1 MHAAESSDLPAPG
14 PRRTWLLVIGLL
26 AMAALLAYRNS
37 FAAPFVLD
45 DESCITENPTIRQLG
60 TAFLP
65 PGGGV
70 TVSGRPLLNFTF
82 AVNYAL
88 GGEAVGGYH
97 AFNLGI
103 HFLAAC
109 ALFSVVRRTLG
120 RPVLRPRFGEA
131 ALPLAAAVA
140 VLWLLHPLQTES
152 VTYVIQR
159 AESLAGLY
167 SLLTLYGFIRAVES
181 AVPHR
186 ARAWRALSVLA
197 CLLGMATKE
206 TVAVMPL
213 LVLLYDLV
221 FVCERTPGAA
231 GAVWRHRRG
240 YYFALAATWLLL
252 GLLVAGT
259 GLRGGTAGGR
269 TALTAL
275 TYFWTQCHAV
285 VLYLKLSF
293 WPHPLVFDHGR
304 WVAPGFSAVWPQF
317 LLLVLLGAGTIAALW
332 RRAPVGFLGAW
343 FFALLAP
350 TSSFLPVASQTMAE
364 HRMYLPLAA
373 VATLAV
379 AGLYALF
386 GRRSLAF
393 WPVLVVGCGWLTFAR
408 NETYGSDLAL
418 WRDTVEKVPHS
429 ARARYNLGI
438 AYTKRGEYALAAEQ
452 GEAALR
458 QDDGW
463 VPRSEFYYIHNKLG
477 HDLAELGRL
486 PEAVAQF
493 EEALRLQ
500 PDYDV
505 AHANL
510 AKALA
515 RLDRYPEAL
524 RHFAAAERLG
534 FGDAVFAG
542 EYAEALLHEG
552 HAAEGIGQL
561 RAVVRLAPDW
571 APGFNNLAYTLL
583 LTGNAD
589 EAIAAYQKATR
600 LDPRFAAAWAGLGY
614 ALITAGRPAEAVAPC
629 TEAVKLQPKFADAHN
644 TLGIALAGTGR
655 TTEAIACFEQ
665 ALRLGASGADVH
677 SNLGNALASVGRS
690 ADAIVQYRE
699 ALRVDSDYAPAHRN
713 LGYELRRAGRT
724 AEAAEHLATAARLE
738 ASR

>member
-1 MHAAESSDLPAPG
+1 MHAAEPSDLPAPG
-14 PRRTWLLVIGLL
+14 PRRTWLLIIGLL

-60 TAFLP
+60 TAFFP

-70 TVSGRPLLNFTF
+70 TVSGRPLLNVTF

-97 AFNLGI
+97 ALNLGI

-109 ALFSVVRRTLG
+109 VLFGVVRRTLG

-131 ALPLAAAVA
+131 PLPLAAAVA
-140 VLWLLHPLQTES
+140 GLWLLHPLQTES

-159 AESLAGLY
+159 AESLAGLF

-181 AVPHR
+181 TGPLR

-206 TVAVMPL
+206 TVAVVPL

-231 GAVWRHRRG
+231 RAVWRERRG

-252 GLLVAGT
+252 ALLVAGT

-285 VLYLKLSF
+285 VLYLKLSL

-304 WVAPGFSAVWPQF
+304 WVAAGFSAVWPQF
-317 LLLVLLGAGTIAALW
+317 LLLVLLGVGTVAALW

-343 FFALLAP
+343 FFVLLAP

-373 VATLAV
+373 ITTLAV
-379 AGLYALF
+379 ASLYTLL
-386 GRRSLAF
+386 GRRSLLL
-393 WPVLVVGCGWLTFAR
+393 WPALAVGFGWLTFAR
-408 NETYGSDLAL
+408 NETYGSDLSL
-418 WRDTVEKVPHS
+418 WRDTVEKVPYS

-452 GEAALR
+452 GAAALR

-493 EEALRLQ
+493 EEALRLR

-510 AKALA
+510 AKTLA
-515 RLDRYPEAL
+515 RLDRHPEAL
-524 RHFAAAERLG
+524 RHFAEAERLG

-552 HAAEGIGQL
+552 RTAEGLDQL
-561 RAVVRLAPDW
+561 RAVVRRAPGW
-571 APGFNNLAYTLL
+571 APGCNNLAYALL
-583 LTGNAD
+583 LTGHAD
-589 EAIAAYQKATR
+589 EAIAAYQEATR

-629 TEAVKLQPKFADAHN
+629 TEAVKLQPKFADAHH
-644 TLGIALAGTGR
+644 TLGIALAETGR

-677 SNLGNALASVGRS
+677 SNLGNALAAIGRS
-690 ADAIVQYRE
+690 AEAIAQYRE
-699 ALRVDSDYAPAHRN
+699 ALRVDSDYAPAHRY

-724 AEAAEHLATAARLE
+724 AEAAEHLAAAARLE